1 MLIINK
7 HYSTIIVINVPNRV
21 ETVSAQYSRG
31 NIISFGVQFMNSTE
45 ENNIERLEFA
55 IFCIE
60 NIAVRLNKDARA
72 VYAALAEKSD
82 ILYGYIV
89 PEFEILH
96 TQSKDYIID
105 DIIDVMKERGVEV

>member
-1 MLIINK
+1 
-7 HYSTIIVINVPNRV
+7 
-21 ETVSAQYSRG
+21 
-31 NIISFGVQFMNSTE
+31 MNSTE
-45 ENNIERLEFA
+45 EKYNIERLEFA

-72 VYAALAEKSD
+72 VYSALAEKSD

-96 TQSKDYIID
+96 TQTRTILL
-105 DIIDVMKERGVEV
+105 MTLLML